1 MQIKNLFPLLICC
14 CVSAMMFGQEVVN
27 VKADQEIN
35 QVFTIKDIY
44 RYEQFLLGKVQFR
57 DGTSAEAKMNYHKL
71 FEQMLFIDANGDSL
85 AVGNPETIKF
95 IIIGNDTFY
104 YNKGIFVELIGA
116 VNLIR
121 LAKRQVLQEIDEQKT
136 GAYGQSYTNNS
147 TVANKNYYTVDGK
160 PRLNVG
166 EGTLFSQ
173 KKEYY
178 ISYKQDDFV
187 PVTKKNIEKLFDDK
201 AKDIKDYIKTNS
213 INFANEQDLKKL
225 IQFISEKILS

>member
-1 MQIKNLFPLLICC
+1 MRTKNLFLLAIFC
-14 CVSAMMFGQEVVN
+14 CVSATMLSQEVVN

-35 QVFTIKDIY
+35 QVFTVKDLY
-44 RYEQFLLGKVQFR
+44 RYEQFLLGSVQFR

-71 FEQMLFIDANGDSL
+71 FEQMLFIDDKGDSL

-95 IIIGNDTFY
+95 ITIGEDTFY
-104 YNKGIFVELIGA
+104 YNRDFFLELISSTNS
-116 VNLIR
+116 VR
-121 LAKRQVLQEIDEQKT
+121 LAKRQVLQQIDEQKI

-178 ISYKQDDFV
+178 FSYKQGDFV
-187 PVTKKNIEKLFDDK
+187 PATKKNIEKIFDDK
-201 AKDIKDYIKTNS
+201 AIDLKNYIKTNS
-213 INFANEQDLKKL
+213 INFTNEQDLKKL
-225 IQFISEKILS
+225 ILFVSR